1 MQNKQ
6 KIDIIGA
13 CCDLGVHVDGANLA
27 PEILEK
33 IIDKKF
39 YNKIYNVFQQE
50 GIVKELDKDNK
61 KKNLKPLNEFN
72 TRLYNQVKQVVD
84 EGNFPFTI
92 GGDHAIA
99 MASDLAV
106 ISKYENLGIIWF
118 DAHGDYHTFKTTMTG
133 NIHGLPFAAVTG
145 YEKTLITDF
154 HGDGPR
160 YNPKN
165 AVILGGRD
173 IDLPDELN
181 NLKDAGVTIF
191 SSKDIREQGCEK
203 VYAKAFEIASNGTS
217 GVHVSYD
224 LDVIDPSIAPGVSI
238 PAVDGINLDEAYAF
252 AEYIVKKKDILS
264 SIDFVEYNPLRD
276 KDQITLNI
284 CKNILNILFEGLNKE
299 EY

>member
-1 MQNKQ
+1 MLDKQ

-13 CCDLGVHVDGANLA
+13 CCDLGVHVNGANRA

-33 IIDKKF
+33 VIDSRL
-39 YNKIYNVFQQE
+39 YNEVYNVFQQE

-61 KKNLKPLNEFN
+61 HKNLGPLNEFN
-72 TRLYNQVKQVVD
+72 ERLYKKVKEVVD
-84 EGNFPFTI
+84 SGNFPFTI

-118 DAHGDYHTFKTTMTG
+118 DAHGDYHTFKTTMSG

-145 YEKTLITDF
+145 YEKSLITDF
-154 HGDGPR
+154 HGNGPR

-191 SSKDIREQGCEK
+191 TTKDIKEQGCEPVFILSNNALDILK
-203 VYAKAFEIASNGTS
+203 YTNNVINCDIHTRYKTKALLEKEGAKCVGLFEIMNHSVNGS
-217 GVHVSYD
+217 GFNEKF
-224 LDVIDPSIAPGVSI
+224 I
-238 PAVDGINLDEAYAF
+238 
-252 AEYIVKKKDILS
+252 
-264 SIDFVEYNPLRD
+264 
-276 KDQITLNI
+276 
-284 CKNILNILFEGLNKE
+284 
-299 EY
+299 